1 MPTRRRFQR
10 EAEGTSV
17 RDIVGG
23 AHVVLGAIGL
33 VGLVVAFMF
42 AGSITASL
50 PGLIVLAI
58 TQRATVLGGLWLRDG
73 RRRGAILASV
83 MGLLRVVVLVVSG
96 SFGVDLVLTVTLL
109 VGVGYVWPTLT
120 VDGE

>member
-58 TQRATVLGGLWLRDG
+58 TQGATVLGGLWLRDG
-73 RRRGAILASV
+73 RRRGAILAAV

-96 SFGVDLVLTVTLL
+96 SFGVDLVLTGLL
-109 VGVGYVWPTLT
+109 LIGVGFVWPTLT

>member
-58 TQRATVLGGLWLRDG
+58 TQGATVLGGLWLRDG

-96 SFGVDLVLTVTLL
+96 SFGVDLVLTVLL
-109 VGVGYVWPTLT
+109 LIGVGYVWPTLT

>member
-1 MPTRRRFQR
+1 M
-10 EAEGTSV
+10 

-58 TQRATVLGGLWLRDG
+58 TQGATVLGGLWLRDG

>member
-58 TQRATVLGGLWLRDG
+58 TQGATVLGGLWLRDG
-73 RRRGAILASV
+73 RRRGAILAAV

-96 SFGVDLVLTVTLL
+96 SFGVDLVLTVILL

-120 VDGE
+120 DDGE

>member
-58 TQRATVLGGLWLRDG
+58 TQGATVLGGLWLRDG

-96 SFGVDLVLTVTLL
+96 SFGVDLVLTVILL

>member
-58 TQRATVLGGLWLRDG
+58 TQGATVLGGLWLRDG

-96 SFGVDLVLTVTLL
+96 SFGVDLVLTVILL

-120 VDGE
+120 DDGE

>member
-50 PGLIVLAI
+50 PGLIVLAN
-58 TQRATVLGGLWLRDG
+58 TQGATVLGGLWLRDG
-73 RRRGAILASV
+73 RRRGAILAAV

-96 SFGVDLVLTVTLL
+96 SFGVDLVLTVLL
-109 VGVGYVWPTLT
+109 LIGVGFVWPTLT

>member
-58 TQRATVLGGLWLRDG
+58 TQRAPVLGGLWLRDG

>member
-10 EAEGTSV
+10 EAEGTSI

-23 AHVVLGAIGL
+23 AHVVIGAIGL
-33 VGLVVAFMF
+33 VGLAVAFIF

-58 TQRATVLGGLWLRDG
+58 TQGATVLGGLWLRDG
-73 RRRGAILASV
+73 RRRGAIVASV
-83 MGLLRVVVLVVSG
+83 MGMLRVVVLVVRG
-96 SFGVDLVLTVTLL
+96 SFGVDLVLTVLLL
-109 VGVGYVWPTLT
+109 VGVVYVWPTLSAE
-120 VDGE
+120 GE

>member
-50 PGLIVLAI
+50 PGLIVLAN
-58 TQRATVLGGLWLRDG
+58 TQGATVLGGLWLRDG
-73 RRRGAILASV
+73 RRRGAILAAV

-96 SFGVDLVLTVTLL
+96 SFGVDLVLTVILL

-120 VDGE
+120 DDGE

>member
-58 TQRATVLGGLWLRDG
+58 TQGATVLGGLWLRDG
-73 RRRGAILASV
+73 RRRGAILAAV

-96 SFGVDLVLTVTLL
+96 SFGVDLVLTVLL
-109 VGVGYVWPTLT
+109 LIGVGYVWPTLT

>member
-42 AGSITASL
+42 AGSISASL

-58 TQRATVLGGLWLRDG
+58 TQGATVLGGLWLRDG

-96 SFGVDLVLTVTLL
+96 SFGVDLVLTGLL
-109 VGVGYVWPTLT
+109 LIGVGFVWPTLT

>member
-58 TQRATVLGGLWLRDG
+58 TQGATVLGGLWLRDG

-120 VDGE
+120 DDGE

>member
-58 TQRATVLGGLWLRDG
+58 TQGATVLGGLWLRDG
-73 RRRGAILASV
+73 RRRGAILAAV
-83 MGLLRVVVLVVSG
+83 MGLLRVVVLVVRG
-96 SFGVDLVLTVTLL
+96 SFGVDLVLTVILL

-120 VDGE
+120 DDGE